1 MPILGAISSAISG
14 NLDSSAY
21 FPIATTM
28 LATASAS
35 VSFTSIPATYSHL
48 QVRGFVKYSNT
59 GNDRSAIH
67 VRFNSDSGSNYN
79 HGALY
84 GTGAAIASDQ
94 AITQS
99 ITRFASVAAP
109 SSHSTY
115 TSMFGMFVADILDY
129 ANTNKYKTII
139 GIGGYDSNS
148 NTYSNVSLQSGAWLS
163 TSAIT
168 SMAITPDS
176 GNWTAGS
183 QFTLYGVKG

>member
-1 MPILGAISSAISG
+1 MPILGTIASSISG

-21 FPIATTM
+21 FPIATSM

-59 GNDRSAIH
+59 GNDRSAVH
-67 VRFNSDSGSNYN
+67 VRFNSDTGNNYN
-79 HGALY
+79 AGTLY

-109 SSHSTY
+109 SSNSTY

-139 GIGGYDSNS
+139 GVGGYDSNS
-148 NTYSNVSLQSGAWLS
+148 NTYSNVALQSGAWLS

-183 QFTLYGVKG
+183 QFTLYGIKG

>member
-1 MPILGAISSAISG
+1 MPILGVVASGISG

-21 FPIATTM
+21 FPIATSM

-35 VSFTSIPATYSHL
+35 VSFTSIPATYTHL
-48 QVRGFVKYSNT
+48 QIRGWVKTSAT
-59 GNDRSAIH
+59 GNDRSAVH

-79 HGALY
+79 YGTLY

-94 AITQS
+94 AISQS

-109 SSHSTY
+109 TSHSTY
-115 TSMFGMFVADILDY
+115 NSMFGMFVADILDY

-139 GIGGYDSNS
+139 GVGGYDSNS
-148 NTYSNVSLQSGAWLS
+148 NTYSNVALQSGGWLS
-163 TSAIT
+163 TAAIT

-176 GNWTAGS
+176 GSWTAGS